1 MSVRWG
7 GHSRCKHRLHVLSG
21 IGTGGYRERPDCADM
36 LPARRVPIRIIDR
49 EQPNF
54 PKGLQD
60 CASSSLRSFCGLSCR
75 ETIQVPEDLVSGELS
90 NGVVRKNPATDLLV
104 TLAHRAANPT
114 MDRLSAASPHNRQ
127 ARLYSAKSRNI
138 RTPSLRLHSAGWDI
152 SCSTLAGTV

>member
-36 LPARRVPIRIIDR
+36 LPAGRVPIRIIDC

-60 CASSSLRSFCGLSCR
+60 CASSSLRGFCGLSCR
-75 ETIQVPEDLVSGELS
+75 ETIQVPEEKTWFPVSSPMGSFE
-90 NGVVRKNPATDLLV
+90 RIQQ
-104 TLAHRAANPT
+104 PT
-114 MDRLSAASPHNRQ
+114 SWSRSLTGRQ
-127 ARLYSAKSRNI
+127 
-138 RTPSLRLHSAGWDI
+138 TPPWTA
-152 SCSTLAGTV
+152 